1 MEYGTLLMFLFFGVV
16 FVAGGVAVN
25 YLLMPSKPTKEKNT
39 TYECGLDP
47 FCDAQIRYTIRFYVF
62 ALIYVVFAVEAA
74 FLLPWAVVYKKIPGF
89 MPLVEVLIFL
99 FILIMGLAY
108 AWKKGELKW
117 D

>member
-1 MEYGTLLMFLFFGVV
+1 MEYGTLLVFLLFGVV

-25 YLLMPSKPTKEKNT
+25 YLLMPSRPNREKNA

-47 FCDAQIRYTIRFYVF
+47 VGDARVKYTMRFYVF

-74 FLLPWAVVYKKIPGF
+74 FLLPWAVVYKKLPGLF
-89 MPLVEVLIFL
+89 PLVEALIFIFVL
-99 FILIMGLAY
+99 VLGLAY
-108 AWKKGELKW
+108 AWKKGDLKW